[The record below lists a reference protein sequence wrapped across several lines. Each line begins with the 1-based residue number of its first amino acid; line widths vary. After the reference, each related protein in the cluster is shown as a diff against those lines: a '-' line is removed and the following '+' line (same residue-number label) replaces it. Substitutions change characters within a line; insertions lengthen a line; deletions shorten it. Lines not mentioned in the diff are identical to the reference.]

1 MGVVAVLAMGLSDS
15 MTGVNVIDVEHSKV
29 VENMTVKIKD
39 GKIASISKASAL
51 HMQEEGWASTN
62 ATGLYMCPG
71 LIDCESRSRLLSAL
85 ANCFSG
91 HTHVTAVPGETV
103 STCVFSFKM
112 RYSNHALG

>member
-1 MGVVAVLAMGLSDS
+1 MGLSDS

-29 VENMTVKIKD
+29 LENMTVKIKD

-71 LIDCESRSRLLSAL
+71 LIDCESRSSSAICVRSLLSRSHT
-85 ANCFSG
+85 CHSG
-91 HTHVTAVPGETV
+91 TRRDGEYPCSPLRNDGILT
-103 STCVFSFKM
+103 M
-112 RYSNHALG
+112 H